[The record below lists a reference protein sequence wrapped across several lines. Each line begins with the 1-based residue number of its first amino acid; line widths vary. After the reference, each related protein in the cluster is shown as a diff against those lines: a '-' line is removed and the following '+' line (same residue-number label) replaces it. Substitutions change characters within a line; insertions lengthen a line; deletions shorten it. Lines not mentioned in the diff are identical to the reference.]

1 MTLKNNNTIDHSMF
15 LVLVGLLGWVLPG
28 AGHLAIKETKRAS
41 IIFITIAGI
50 FVTGLFVGSI
60 GIIDSVS
67 AWPWYLAQIMV
78 SPAVFILDGIVKDG
92 GYEVFGRAQDIGQI
106 YTAVAGLLNLLCVL
120 SAVYMA
126 HSGRGELIGEEED
139 V

>member
-1 MTLKNNNTIDHSMF
+1 MSKKNNPIDHSMF
-15 LVLVGLLGWVLPG
+15 LVLVGLLSWVVPG
-28 AGHLAIKETKRAS
+28 AGHFAIKETKRAV
-41 IIFITIAGI
+41 IIFVTITGL
-50 FVTGLFVGSI
+50 FLTGLFVGSI
-60 GIIDSVS
+60 GIIDPVS
-67 AWPWYLAQIMV
+67 AWAWYLAQVMV
-78 SPAVFILDGIVKDG
+78 SPVVFILDGVVRNG

-139 V
+139 A